1 MLKVPAPIKT
11 FFDAFPLEKLP
22 PLEVSETDSAA
33 CQIVGGGSKS
43 PNTNT
48 NPDFYLYTYG
58 HQNDLGTT
66 LCTDPSSLAV
76 QLLLSYFHP
85 KKSTE
90 LATVSHLANMDGK
103 LPLLVQQPSNRTF
116 LSFNSIYKNLVP
128 STPQI
133 NVLSSLVFYNLYH
146 AWIVTILD
154 PAYCREFENM
164 FLSVKSLES
173 NTEARFVEPLKMRF
187 MQDLITDHKNLAT
200 AMEQSTRLPT
210 KLMTSMDTVYKTH
223 AEIEEIYCRAHD
235 ALGAFSK
242 LLAESPSQF
251 FNVKDKGFE
260 QSDISSLDCLVAAFV
275 YSLRPESPF
284 GQTRLGH
291 MVQDFPD
298 LSSHAVSVIEGV
310 YGGEGK

>member
-1 MLKVPAPIKT
+1 MLKVPAPIKA

-33 CQIVGGGSKS
+33 CTVVGGGSTES
-43 PNTNT
+43 
-48 NPDFYLYTYG
+48 PDFYLYTYG
-58 HQNDLGTT
+58 HKEDLGTT
-66 LCTDPSSLAV
+66 LCTDPTSLAV
-76 QLLLSYFHP
+76 QLLLSHFHP

-103 LPLLVQQPSNRTF
+103 LPLLVQPPSNRTF
-116 LSFNSIYKNLVP
+116 LSFSSIYKNLVP

-133 NVLSSLVFYNLYH
+133 NTLSALVFYNLYH

-154 PAYCREFENM
+154 PAYAQQFEDM

-173 NTEARFVEPLKMRF
+173 NTEARFVEPLKIRF

-210 KLMTSMDTVYKTH
+210 RLVTSMESVYNTH
-223 AEIEEIYCRAHD
+223 PEIEEIYCRAHD
-235 ALGAFSK
+235 ALTAFSK
-242 LLAESPSQF
+242 LLAESPTQF
-251 FNVKDKGFE
+251 FNVKDTGFE
-260 QSDISSLDCLVAAFV
+260 SQEISSLDCLVASYV

-298 LSSHAVSVIEGV
+298 LSSHAVSVVEEV
-310 YGGEGK
+310 YKQ

>member
-1 MLKVPAPIKT
+1 MLKVPAPIKA

-33 CQIVGGGSKS
+33 CTTVGSS
-43 PNTNT
+43 PSSP

-58 HQNDLGTT
+58 HQADLGTT

-85 KKSTE
+85 AKSIE

-116 LSFNSIYKNLVP
+116 LSFDSIYRNLVP
-128 STPQI
+128 SSSQI
-133 NVLSSLVFYNLYH
+133 NVLSALVFHNLYH
-146 AWIVTILD
+146 AWIVAILD
-154 PAYCREFENM
+154 PAYSRQFEAV

-173 NTEARFVEPLKMRF
+173 NSEARFVEPLKMRF
-187 MQDLITDHKNLAT
+187 VQDLLTDHKPLAT
-200 AMEQSTRLPT
+200 AMEQCTRLPSR
-210 KLMTSMDTVYKTH
+210 LVTSMDSVYKTH
-223 AEIEEIYCRAHD
+223 PEIEEIYSLAHD

-275 YSLRPESPF
+275 YSLRSESPF
-284 GQTRLGH
+284 GQTRLGQ

-298 LSSHAVSVIEGV
+298 LSSHAVGV
-310 YGGEGK
+310 VEAVYQVST

>member
-22 PLEVSETDSAA
+22 PLEVSETDSNA
-33 CQIVGGGSKS
+33 CQVVGGGSTQS
-43 PNTNT
+43 
-48 NPDFYLYTYG
+48 PDFYLYTYG
-58 HQNDLGTT
+58 HKNGVGTT
-66 LCTDPSSLAV
+66 LSTEPTSLAV
-76 QLLLSYFHP
+76 QLLLSHFHP
-85 KKSTE
+85 KKSTQ

-116 LSFNSIYKNLVP
+116 LTFNSIYKNLVP

-133 NVLSSLVFYNLYH
+133 NVLSSLVFHNLYH

-154 PAYCREFENM
+154 PAYSRQFENT

-173 NTEARFVEPLKMRF
+173 NTEARFVEPLKIRF

-210 KLMTSMDTVYKTH
+210 RLVMSMESVYDSH
-223 AEIEEIYCRAHD
+223 PEIEEIYCRAHD
-235 ALGAFSK
+235 ALTAFSK

-251 FNVKDKGFE
+251 FNAKDKGFE
-260 QSDISSLDCLVAAFV
+260 QSEIGSLDCVVAAFI

-298 LSSHAVSVIEGV
+298 LSSHAVSVIEEV
-310 YGGEGK
+310 YKKN

>member
-1 MLKVPAPIKT
+1 MLKVPAPIKA

-22 PLEVSETDSAA
+22 PLEVSETDQAA
-33 CQIVGGGSKS
+33 CKVVGGGSADK
-43 PNTNT
+43 
-48 NPDFYLYTYG
+48 PDFYLYTYG
-58 HQNDLGTT
+58 HQGDLGTT
-66 LCTDPSSLAV
+66 LCTDPTSLSV
-76 QLLLSYFHP
+76 QLLLSHFHP
-85 KKSTE
+85 QKSTE

-116 LSFNSIYKNLVP
+116 LTFNSIYKNLVP

-133 NVLSSLVFYNLYH
+133 NTLSALVFFNLYH

-154 PAYCREFENM
+154 PAYSQQFEDM

-173 NTEARFVEPLKMRF
+173 NTEARFVEPLKIRF
-187 MQDLITDHKNLAT
+187 MQDLITDHKNLAS

-210 KLMTSMDTVYKTH
+210 RLVSTMESVYNTH
-223 AEIEEIYCRAHD
+223 PEIEEIYCRGHD
-235 ALGAFSK
+235 ALSAFSK
-242 LLAESPSQF
+242 LLAESPTQF
-251 FNVKDKGFE
+251 FGVQDKGFE
-260 QSDISSLDCLVAAFV
+260 LKEISSLDCLVAAFV

-298 LSSHAVSVIEGV
+298 LSSHAISVIENV
-310 YGGEGK
+310 YGQ

>member
-1 MLKVPAPIKT
+1 MLKVPAPIKA

-33 CQIVGGGSKS
+33 CQVVGGGSQDTS
-43 PNTNT
+43 
-48 NPDFYLYTYG
+48 DFYLYTYG
-58 HQNDLGTT
+58 HKEDLGTA
-66 LCTDPSSLAV
+66 LCTDPTSLAV

-103 LPLLVQQPSNRTF
+103 LPLLVQQPSNNTF
-116 LSFNSIYKNLVP
+116 LTFNSIYKNLVP

-133 NVLSSLVFYNLYH
+133 NVLSSLVFLNLYH

-154 PAYCREFENM
+154 PEYSQQFEDM

-173 NTEARFVEPLKMRF
+173 NTEARFVEPLKIRF
-187 MQDLITDHKNLAT
+187 MQDLITDHKSLAT

-210 KLMTSMDTVYKTH
+210 RLVTTMESMYSSH
-223 AEIEEIYCRAHD
+223 PEIEEIYCCAHD
-235 ALGAFSK
+235 ALSAFSK
-242 LLAESPSQF
+242 LLAESPTQF

-260 QSDISSLDCLVAAFV
+260 QSEISSLDCLVAAFV

-291 MVQDFPD
+291 MTADFPD
-298 LSSHAVSVIEGV
+298 LSSHAVSVIEEV
-310 YGGEGK
+310 YQK